1 MKKATKWAGFIIA
14 SAVCV
19 TSVAMLAACSD
30 DNSQPKEYTVTYYDG
45 TTVLDTQKVKE
56 GEKATKWIPEK
67 TDYTF
72 VDWYATPN
80 FAHLF
85 PFDEPISEDKSAFAQ
100 WSSAVQ
106 SEDTR
111 TFYIVGSGTSP
122 MLRASDWGHGT
133 GDQHKMTKA
142 EGKNEYTYTLDLN
155 VGDKFQF
162 EISGTG
168 DWMNQRGVGYLDTLT
183 LENGTAVFSGSSTIG
198 DNSSY
203 RLDIKCEYAGNYT
216 FTLTTHPDDD
226 TYETNHPAYTEANK
240 EAFNINPLDKI
251 TWVRNGEVSEEVDV
265 ITDYYIK
272 GAQITNWKDMYN
284 PSTKMT
290 NKDGVFTLEVYL
302 KENDEFMFSSRNT
315 IGAEVSTGTEYIYAS
330 SLDEASKAYV
340 SGEARNMTAKASGT
354 YKFTYTEATKVLTV
368 SFDAEKVPA
377 ATDYYIDGTFA
388 EGVADW
394 SGYCFNDQFK
404 LTETTAGSGI
414 YVINNVTLKA
424 DSQIIIQAFKA
435 GATDRGEWGT
445 EGYNGLGSYNY
456 TYLYN
461 GGTAFEAV
469 GNGNNNIKVLTAG
482 AYDITF
488 NSYAKIITIAEHI
501 ESADTLDIYIKGENI
516 NSWSHNWSEEY
527 LFKISADETTYEYIL
542 TVEEVKDGGLC
553 FEKHPKGE
561 KQGYGDYLGAS
572 AMGTDGDANAIFTP
586 SAGSNFTCS
595 AVGTYKIVY
604 NIEAGTVDFY
614 TVANS

>member
-1 MKKATKWAGFIIA
+1 
-14 SAVCV
+14 
-19 TSVAMLAACSD
+19 
-30 DNSQPKEYTVTYYDG
+30 
-45 TTVLDTQKVKE
+45 
-56 GEKATKWIPEK
+56 
-67 TDYTF
+67 
-72 VDWYATPN
+72 
-80 FAHLF
+80 
-85 PFDEPISEDKSAFAQ
+85 
-100 WSSAVQ
+100 
-106 SEDTR
+106 
-111 TFYIVGSGTSP
+111 
-122 MLRASDWGHGT
+122 
-133 GDQHKMTKA
+133 MTKA

-183 LENGTAVFSGSSTIG
+183 LENGTTVFSGSSTIG

-424 DSQIIIQAFKA
+424 DSQIIIQAFKL
-435 GATDRGEWGT
+435 GSTERGEWGT
-445 EGYNGLGSYNY
+445 DGYNGLGSYNF
-456 TYLYN
+456 TYLFG
-461 GGTAFEAV
+461 GGTDFEAV
-469 GNGNNNIKVLTAG
+469 GGGNNNIKVLTAG
-482 AYDITF
+482 TYNITF
-488 NSYAKIITIAEHI
+488 DSYAKIMTIESANAVNDAYIVGSMTGEGGWKVSEDWKMTLDAATNTYTITATFAENDAFGVRVMQGATTEQKFWFASSAVSGTPAGFNVEGNNVTCTAAGTYTITCTVTDTTGAITIA
-501 ESADTLDIYIKGENI
+501 
-516 NSWSHNWSEEY
+516 
-527 LFKISADETTYEYIL
+527 
-542 TVEEVKDGGLC
+542 
-553 FEKHPKGE
+553 
-561 KQGYGDYLGAS
+561 
-572 AMGTDGDANAIFTP
+572 
-586 SAGSNFTCS
+586 
-595 AVGTYKIVY
+595 AV
-604 NIEAGTVDFY
+604 
-614 TVANS
+614 S

>member
-30 DNSQPKEYTVTYYDG
+30 DDSQPKEYTVTYYDG

-183 LENGTAVFSGSSTIG
+183 LENGTTVFSGSSTIG

-354 YKFTYTEATKVLTV
+354 YKFTYTEAIKILTV

-435 GATDRGEWGT
+435 GATDRGEWET

-501 ESADTLDIYIKGENI
+501 ESADTLDI
-516 NSWSHNWSEEY
+516 
-527 LFKISADETTYEYIL
+527 
-542 TVEEVKDGGLC
+542 
-553 FEKHPKGE
+553 
-561 KQGYGDYLGAS
+561 
-572 AMGTDGDANAIFTP
+572 
-586 SAGSNFTCS
+586 
-595 AVGTYKIVY
+595 
-604 NIEAGTVDFY
+604 
-614 TVANS
+614 

>member
-183 LENGTAVFSGSSTIG
+183 LENGTTVFSGSSTIG

-377 ATDYYIDGTFA
+377 AVDYYLDGTYGGGTWGDFMKDENKAAHKFA
-388 EGVADW
+388 
-394 SGYCFNDQFK
+394 
-404 LTETTAGSGI
+404 ETTAGSGI
-414 YVINNVTLKA
+414 FVLNNVKLAANDELVIRTYA
-424 DSQIIIQAFKA
+424 A
-435 GATDRGEWGT
+435 GT
-445 EGYNGLGSYNY
+445 EKLTWDNGAGSYNFD
-456 TYLYN
+456 YLSGGGSNFVNPEN
-461 GGTAFEAV
+461 GT
-469 GNGNNNIKVLTAG
+469 NIKVVTAG
-482 AYDITF
+482 TYNITF
-488 NSYAKIITIAEHI
+488 DGYAKMITIENANSVDDAYIVGTMTGEGGWKVSPDWKMTLSGDNTYTIEVELAVNDSFGVKVMKGETTEQKYWFGASTVSGAPVGFDVTSNNITCKTAGTYIITC
-501 ESADTLDIYIKGENI
+501 
-516 NSWSHNWSEEY
+516 
-527 LFKISADETTYEYIL
+527 
-542 TVEEVKDGGLC
+542 TV
-553 FEKHPKGE
+553 
-561 KQGYGDYLGAS
+561 
-572 AMGTDGDANAIFTP
+572 TDG
-586 SAGSNFTCS
+586 
-595 AVGTYKIVY
+595 VGTITISSK
-604 NIEAGTVDFY
+604 N
-614 TVANS
+614 

>member
-1 MKKATKWAGFIIA
+1 MKTCIKWAGFIIA

-30 DNSQPKEYTVTYYDG
+30 DDSQPKEYTVTYYDG

-183 LENGTAVFSGSSTIG
+183 LENGTTVFSGSSTIG

-315 IGAEVSTGTEYIYAS
+315 IGAEVSTGTEYIYMRA
-330 SLDEASKAYV
+330 V
-340 SGEARNMTAKASGT
+340 STKRARRMFRAK
-354 YKFTYTEATKVLTV
+354 
-368 SFDAEKVPA
+368 
-377 ATDYYIDGTFA
+377 
-388 EGVADW
+388 
-394 SGYCFNDQFK
+394 
-404 LTETTAGSGI
+404 
-414 YVINNVTLKA
+414 
-424 DSQIIIQAFKA
+424 
-435 GATDRGEWGT
+435 R
-445 EGYNGLGSYNY
+445 
-456 TYLYN
+456 
-461 GGTAFEAV
+461 
-469 GNGNNNIKVLTAG
+469 
-482 AYDITF
+482 
-488 NSYAKIITIAEHI
+488 
-501 ESADTLDIYIKGENI
+501 
-516 NSWSHNWSEEY
+516 
-527 LFKISADETTYEYIL
+527 
-542 TVEEVKDGGLC
+542 
-553 FEKHPKGE
+553 
-561 KQGYGDYLGAS
+561 
-572 AMGTDGDANAIFTP
+572 AI
-586 SAGSNFTCS
+586 
-595 AVGTYKIVY
+595 
-604 NIEAGTVDFY
+604 
-614 TVANS
+614 